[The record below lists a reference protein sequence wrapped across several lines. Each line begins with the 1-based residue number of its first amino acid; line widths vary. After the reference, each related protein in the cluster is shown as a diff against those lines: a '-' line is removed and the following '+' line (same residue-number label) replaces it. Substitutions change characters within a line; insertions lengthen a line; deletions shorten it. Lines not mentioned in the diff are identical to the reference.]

1 MSELYNEYTGEIT
14 REVICKITSVL
25 GEDKYQMDFGG
36 QTIEGTAKNEGQKFE
51 VGDNVIVLVPM
62 EENTKVN
69 YILSKTEEESNIST
83 IPSYEEEEEEE
94 ETTTYL
100 EKSYFPIKDY
110 KYDENISFLG
120 NSSSTR
126 QYIKINS
133 RKTNEE
139 LNEFLIQQ
147 YNILKF
153 SCNIKADFTD
163 NDFDHKEFY
172 GVSLI
177 IPCIDKDNNIVKKE
191 IPINSDTLYGNP
203 YRLNEYS
210 YQYTYFTF
218 EEGIKIDKNS
228 HILLKFYSEN
238 FDNKKNYYI
247 SIKDIQFS
255 IGFEAI
261 KGSNQ
266 YKIYIRDTDEKS
278 PNLFIL
284 KPELYLDGEKVV
296 VFENK
301 KILWFLE
308 DYSVT
313 PNSDTYV
320 ENAGIGWRCVNDDYS
335 MANNKRQF
343 KSQESYKIYDDY
355 FNRVKCLIE
364 NSEGR
369 LLAYS
374 IYTVGTEKDKDYC
387 DVYIENHESK
397 IIQKDSGYLNIIV
410 KIKKRWIRAWNL
422 YTYTVTLLRYNKNNN
437 YIENSK
443 VYMTRFKSDSEY
455 SYYRV
460 EEKDYYNHIK
470 YGIDSSSIDTQNTF
484 KINIQLGQENINKE
498 FTLKVENNLM
508 YKLEIVNLDGT
519 IHSANYK
526 FDSSGKSPSAKKYN
540 GNNEG
545 LRDKVMTITYKL
557 YDYDGK
563 EVDYTNLSQK
573 WFVRNSFIEMVDG
586 NIGKEFKYKLTDV
599 PFTFDESKKP
609 SIILQVTYNGQTIT
623 KEADIYFSK
632 EGECGTYGDT
642 VNFAVMPSNDYSL
655 IDDINDESIN
665 REQLTLAYY
674 QGKLYCYSALKG
686 RYVSLEDEKIRFY
699 PVLWDNHKIVNPS
712 FFSSSIDIEVVDYEI
727 DDTTKEKEND
737 RYTNSCIKIDEVRD
751 EYNGFT
757 LSLRGDSKRRIG
769 TLPSYLMEKN
779 YSNFDN
785 YYGERE
791 IEGINFHITG
801 TKETREDSYGVE
813 EEYIDYSYY
822 RTDRY
827 DHKDREPAP
836 QNKLINKKTKEE
848 ISFRKLVKKEEYK
861 YKENISKPIF
871 GNYYNYFEQYLT
883 AYTYVVILDNGS
895 TAYYDSREYYLPGE
909 YSELPERI
917 KSKNRLIEMPTK
929 LDENINII
937 KFKINYNKK
946 SYEYNYPLNLFI
958 TTIHPDLLPKIIN
971 DNEINS
977 KTGISNIDKGW
988 IAKPNNELFGSKFN
1002 YELAKY
1008 NYGFDGKYNYREDSF
1023 FPIQTG
1029 PKYEN
1034 FYIGFNTL
1042 DLLLQTLPIASI
1054 RYLYETAKDTSKLKG
1069 KFREIVLGLDS
1080 KSDVNRDKLN
1090 NYIANI
1096 NDKIRSFNIKIG
1108 LYTGQLNRFKNF
1120 YSSLKCNYWLGKLK
1134 EVNNCNITKEELVF
1148 YINDVKKQMTELKN
1162 FLNSHEDIKN
1172 DEKYKL
1178 FELNKKYL
1186 GKVNEVYGNLI
1197 NKDYINEENKINFD
1211 KLDRLKEINYN
1222 WNEYEDYLSEKYDM
1236 SILSVIKQ
1244 YISWIEKSIE
1254 SYQYTY
1260 DIFIQFKNVNFE
1272 DSYNNIITD
1281 LNNSLYKLEY
1291 ETNKIDARYIKIYKA
1306 IKEAIKNYS
1315 SYNKLD
1321 ELYSFIQNL
1330 YNNYLTDLCYL
1341 EGDNIIISD
1350 KELAR
1355 YERLIKEN
1363 SDAIN
1368 YYKEAKKFCE
1378 NLLNNK
1384 NNYYMARYISSINIE
1399 Q

>member
-69 YILSKTEEESNIST
+69 YILSKTEEESNIPT
-83 IPSYEEEEEEE
+83 IPNYEEEEEEE
-94 ETTTYL
+94 EVTTYL
-100 EKSYFPIKDY
+100 EKTYFPIKDY

-139 LNEFLIQQ
+139 LNEFLSQQ

-153 SCNIKADFTD
+153 SCNIKVDFTD

-266 YKIYIRDTDEKS
+266 YKLYIKDTDETS

-284 KPELYLDGEKVV
+284 KPELYLDGVKIQ
-296 VFENK
+296 VFDNK

-320 ENAGIGWRCVNDDYS
+320 ENAGISWRCVNGYS
-335 MANNKRQF
+335 IANNKRQF
-343 KSQESYKIYDDY
+343 KSQESYEINDEY

-374 IYTVGTEKDKDYC
+374 IYTVGTEKGKDYC
-387 DVYIENHESK
+387 DVYVENHESK

-410 KIKKRWIRAWNL
+410 KIKKRLL
-422 YTYTVTLLRYNKNNN
+422 YWGWLSFTHTVTLLRYDKNNN

-498 FTLKVENNLM
+498 FTLKIENNLM
-508 YKLEIVNLDGT
+508 YKLEIINLDGT
-519 IHSANYK
+519 IHSVNYK
-526 FDSSGKSPSAKKYN
+526 FDISNKSPSAEGYN
-540 GNNEG
+540 GNNDS
-545 LRDKVMTITYKL
+545 LRDKIIPITYKL

-563 EVDYTNLSQK
+563 EVQSVSSQT
-573 WFVRNSFIEMVDG
+573 WNIRNNFIESVGG
-586 NIGKEFKYKLTDV
+586 NTEKEFKYKIKDNV
-599 PFTFDESKKP
+599 SFTFEQSTKP
-609 SIILQVTYNGQTIT
+609 SIILEVKYNEQTIR

-632 EGECGTYGDT
+632 EGECGTYGDK

-712 FFSSSIDIEVVDYEI
+712 SFSSSVDIEVVDYEI

-757 LSLRGDSKRRIG
+757 LSLRGDSKRKIG
-769 TLPSYLMEKN
+769 TLPTELSKRN
-779 YSNFDN
+779 YSNFDD
-785 YYGERE
+785 YYGIRE
-791 IEGINFHITG
+791 LEGINFHRTG
-801 TKETREDSYGVE
+801 TEETREDRYGVE
-813 EEYIDYSYY
+813 EKYIDYSYY

-827 DHKDREPAP
+827 DHKDRESIEHCV
-836 QNKLINKKTKEE
+836 INLRTGKSIPYKELLRKEE
-848 ISFRKLVKKEEYK
+848 FK
-861 YKENISKPIF
+861 YQTTGIF
-871 GNYYNYFEQYLT
+871 FIPTYTTG
-883 AYTYVVILDNGS
+883 YTYVVSHNDGS
-895 TAYYDSREYYLPGE
+895 IGYYDSREYYLADTGW
-909 YSELPERI
+909 LPERI
-917 KSKNRLIEMPTK
+917 ESKNRLIEMPTN

-971 DNEINS
+971 DNEIS
-977 KTGISNIDKGW
+977 KTGISNIDIGLLS
-988 IAKPNNELFGSKFN
+988 KPNDELFGSKFN

-1008 NYGFDGKYNYREDSF
+1008 NYGFDGNYNYREDSF
-1023 FPIQTG
+1023 FPIPTG

-1034 FYIGFNTL
+1034 FYIGFNIL
-1042 DLLLQTLPIASI
+1042 ESISKILPIASI

-1069 KFREIVLGLDS
+1069 KFREIALGLD
-1080 KSDVNRDKLN
+1080 NNNTNLGKLN
-1090 NYIANI
+1090 NYIANT
-1096 NDKIRSFNIKIG
+1096 NNKIG
-1108 LYTGQLNRFKNF
+1108 TFNSKLDLYNKQLNNFKSF
-1120 YSSLKCNYWLGKLK
+1120 CSSLKCNYWLEKLK
-1134 EVNNCNITKEELVF
+1134 EVNNCNITKDELVF
-1148 YINDVKKQMTELKN
+1148 YITDIKKQMTDLGN
-1162 FLNSHEDIKN
+1162 FLNLYEDIKN

-1178 FELNKKYL
+1178 FELNEKYL
-1186 GKVNEVYGNLI
+1186 KRVNEAYDNLI
-1197 NKDYINEENKINFD
+1197 KKNYISEKDKMNFD
-1211 KLDRLKEINYN
+1211 KLDRLEGINYN

-1236 SILSVIKQ
+1236 SILSAIKQ

-1260 DIFIQFKNVNFE
+1260 DIFIQFKNINFE
-1272 DSYNNIITD
+1272 KNYNTITKELDNSANI
-1281 LNNSLYKLEY
+1281 LEN
-1291 ETNKIDARYIKIYKA
+1291 ENRYIKIYKA
-1306 IKEAIKNYS
+1306 IKEAIKDYS

-1341 EGDNIIISD
+1341 KGDNIIISD
-1350 KELAR
+1350 KELAK

-1368 YYKEAKKFCE
+1368 YYKEAIDNC
-1378 NLLNNK
+1378 NDLLDKDK